1 MSPQRLA
8 EGIQRALGGS
18 VVAGADPGGGE
29 PCLRVDTSRAAA
41 RARSAAATAAPRA
54 ASRSRPSRSCRAA
67 APPVE
72 LPSSVSVKDLAAA
85 LSVSHADVIKELIRN
100 GIFATINQSI
110 DFDTASLVAGEL
122 GIETVE
128 RGVAERAAAEAAVAA
143 GDRGARAAK
152 RRAPASASSSPRR
165 TAADLVTRAPIVT
178 IMGHVDH
185 GKTSLLDAIRSTTV
199 AAAERGGI
207 TQHIGA
213 SEVEHNGKRIVF
225 LDTPGHEA
233 FTAMRARGAQVTDIA
248 IIVVAA
254 DDGVMP
260 QTKEAIDHVRAA
272 RVPMIVAINKIDKPD
287 ANPDRVKQELAD
299 NKVLIEEFGGDVIAV
314 PVSAKQ
320 KIGLDDLMEMI
331 LLVADLQDLKANPKR
346 PAIGTIIESKVAK
359 GRGNVATVL
368 VQTGTLKVGDVVT
381 VGRTFGRVR
390 ALQNAAGKRVKS
402 AEPATAVEI
411 IGLTDLPEAGDILR
425 VVPDEKTARDMAE
438 AIEQAA
444 TSGDGKT
451 AFTLEDISAQI
462 QASEVKEL
470 RVVLKTD
477 VQGSLGAI
485 RHALERLNT
494 TEVRINIVS
503 EGAGDINE
511 SDVQLASA
519 SEAVVIGF
527 NTKLDPGAQRAV
539 DALGVDVRLYD
550 VIYKLT
556 DDVGAGP
563 ERDADPQ
570 AGRADRGPR
579 RGADGDQ
586 GRQGRQR
593 RRLVRGRRPDRA
605 RRPGPPLPRRQGG
618 RRGSGRV
625 AEALQGRR
633 ARGGDGLRVRDRP
646 RQHRDRRGRPDRV
659 LPDGGRAGV
668 TRRP

>member
-1 MSPQRLA
+1 MPPRRYQPRRGPRPQRRKNPPANGAALA
-8 EGIQRALGGS
+8 VEPGS
-18 VVAGADPGGGE
+18 VPIRTGG
-29 PCLRVDTSRAAA
+29 
-41 RARSAAATAAPRA
+41 PR
-54 ASRSRPSRSCRAA
+54 
-67 APPVE
+67 E
-72 LPSSVSVKDLAAA
+72 LPSSVSVKDLAEV
-85 LSVSHADVIKELIRN
+85 LGVSHAEVIRELIRN
-100 GIFATINQSI
+100 GIFATLNQSI

-122 GIETVE
+122 GFETVE
-128 RGVAERAAAEAAVAA
+128 RGVAERAAAAAASQQEIVAP
-143 GDRGARAAK
+143 GSEEEGRGKPVLFVEDAE
-152 RRAPASASSSPRR
+152 
-165 TAADLVTRAPIVT
+165 ADLVTRAPIVT

-185 GKTSLLDAIRSTTV
+185 GKTSLLDAIRSTRV
-199 AAAERGGI
+199 AAGERGGI

-213 SEVEHNGKRIVF
+213 SEAIHNGKRIVF

-248 IIVVAA
+248 VIVVAA

-299 NKVLIEEFGGDVIAV
+299 NKVLVEEYGGDVIAV

-320 KIGLDDLMEMI
+320 RIGLDDLMEMI

-346 PAIGTIIESKVAK
+346 AAIGTIIESKVER

-368 VQTGTLKVGDVVT
+368 VQTGTLHVGDVVA
-381 VGRTFGRVR
+381 VGRTSGRVR
-390 ALQNAAGKRVKS
+390 ALQNAAGKRVKA

-411 IGLTDLPEAGDILR
+411 IGLAELPEAGDILR

-438 AIEQAA
+438 AAGWAA
-444 TSGDGKT
+444 SAGDGHG
-451 AFTLEDISAQI
+451 AVTLEEISSQI

-494 TEVRINIVS
+494 TEVRITILA

-519 SEAVVIGF
+519 SKAVVIGF
-527 NTKLDPGAQRAV
+527 NTKLDPGAERAV
-539 DALGVDVRLYD
+539 DASGVDVRIYD

-556 DDVGAGP
+556 DDLSAAMKGMLAPKLV
-563 ERDADPQ
+563 EQ
-570 AGRADRGPR
+570 IEGRAEVRMVIKAGKAGNVAGSYVVEGR
-579 RGADGDQ
+579 IVRGAPVRLFRGGKLLEEARVESLKRFKDDVREVATGFECGIGLGNVDIAEGDLIECYQ
-586 GRQGRQR
+586 M
-593 RRLVRGRRPDRA
+593 
-605 RRPGPPLPRRQGG
+605 
-618 RRGSGRV
+618 V
-625 AEALQGRR
+625 AEQA
-633 ARGGDGLRVRDRP
+633 
-646 RQHRDRRGRPDRV
+646 
-659 LPDGGRAGV
+659 
-668 TRRP
+668 

>member
-1 MSPQRLA
+1 MPPRRYQPRRGPRPQRRRDGGPEGGLA
-8 EGIQRALGGS
+8 VETQPVVPRGG
-18 VVAGADPGGGE
+18 
-29 PCLRVDTSRAAA
+29 
-41 RARSAAATAAPRA
+41 
-54 ASRSRPSRSCRAA
+54 
-67 APPVE
+67 PPVE
-72 LPSSVSVKDLAAA
+72 LPSSVSVTDLAAA
-85 LSVSHADVIKELIRN
+85 LTVSHADVIKELIRN

-128 RGVAERAAAEAAVAA
+128 RGVAQRAAAEAASQQEIVAP
-143 GDRGARAAK
+143 GSEEEGGGK
-152 RRAPASASSSPRR
+152 RVLF
-165 TAADLVTRAPIVT
+165 TEEEAADLVTRAPIVT

-185 GKTSLLDAIRSTTV
+185 GKTSLLDAIRSTSV
-199 AAAERGGI
+199 ATAERGGI

-320 KIGLDDLMEMI
+320 KTGLDDLMEMI
-331 LLVADLQDLKANPKR
+331 LLVADLQDLKANPNR

-368 VQTGTLKVGDVVT
+368 VQTGTLKIGDVVT

-390 ALQNAAGKRVKS
+390 ALQNAAGKRVKT

-411 IGLTDLPEAGDILR
+411 IGLAELPEAGDILR
-425 VVPDEKTARDMAE
+425 VVADEKTARDMAE
-438 AIEQAA
+438 AVEEAA
-444 TSGDGKT
+444 TSADGKT

-470 RVVLKTD
+470 KVVLKTD

-494 TEVRINIVS
+494 AEVRINIVS

-527 NTKLDPGAQRAV
+527 NTKLDPGAQRAL
-539 DALGVDVRLYD
+539 DALGVDVRQYD

-556 DDVGAGP
+556 DDLGAALSGMLTP
-563 ERDADPQ
+563 KQIEQIEGHAEVRMVIK
-570 AGRADRGPR
+570 AGKAGNVA
-579 RGADGDQ
+579 GSYVVDG
-586 GRQGRQR
+586 RI
-593 RRLVRGRRPDRA
+593 VRGGQVRLLR
-605 RRPGPPLPRRQGG
+605 GG
-618 RRGSGRV
+618 QVVAEGRV
-625 AEALQGRR
+625 ESLKRFKDDVREVATGFECGIGLGNIEIAE
-633 ARGGDGLRVRDRP
+633 GDLIECYQMVSE
-646 RQHRDRRGRPDRV
+646 Q
-659 LPDGGRAGV
+659 A
-668 TRRP
+668 

>member
-1 MSPQRLA
+1 VVPR
-8 EGIQRALGGS
+8 GG
-18 VVAGADPGGGE
+18 A
-29 PCLRVDTSRAAA
+29 
-41 RARSAAATAAPRA
+41 
-54 ASRSRPSRSCRAA
+54 
-67 APPVE
+67 PVE
-72 LPSSVSVKDLAAA
+72 LPSSVSVTDLAAA
-85 LSVSHADVIKELIRN
+85 LGVSHADVIKELIRN

-128 RGVAERAAAEAAVAA
+128 RGVAERAAAEAASQQEIVAPGSDEEGA
-143 GDRGARAAK
+143 GK
-152 RRAPASASSSPRR
+152 RVIF
-165 TAADLVTRAPIVT
+165 TEEDAADLVPRAPIVT

-213 SEVEHNGKRIVF
+213 SEAVHNGKRIVF

-331 LLVADLQDLKANPKR
+331 LLVADLQDLKANPNR

-368 VQTGTLKVGDVVT
+368 VQTGTLKIGDVVT
-381 VGRTFGRVR
+381 VGHTFGRVR
-390 ALQNAAGKRVKS
+390 ALQNAAGKRVKT

-438 AIEQAA
+438 AAEQAA

-494 TEVRINIVS
+494 AEVRVNIVS

-556 DDVGAGP
+556 DDVGAALNGMLTP
-563 ERDADPQ
+563 KQVEQIEGHAEVRMVIK
-570 AGRADRGPR
+570 AGKAGNVA
-579 RGADGDQ
+579 GSYVVDG
-586 GRQGRQR
+586 RI
-593 RRLVRGRRPDRA
+593 VRGGQVRLFR
-605 RRPGPPLPRRQGG
+605 GG
-618 RRGSGRV
+618 KVVAEGRV
-625 AEALQGRR
+625 ESLKRFKDDVREVAMGFECGIGLGNIEIAE
-633 ARGGDGLRVRDRP
+633 GDLVECY
-646 RQHRDRRGRPDRV
+646 QMV
-659 LPDGGRAGV
+659 AEQA
-668 TRRP
+668 